1 MSDIIE
7 NKKRVRKSPAAK
19 IKIKPP
25 PQLIEKDKDIENA
38 RDKLKLLKNKRGRPE
53 SDRNIEMSRGEM
65 DEVMNLPDK
74 VIYLN
79 KTKLVGE
86 EHRI

>member
-19 IKIKPP
+19 IKIKTP